1 MARSLNKVQL
11 IGRLGAD
18 PEMRYTGS
26 GMPVTTFSLATN
38 RQWTDR
44 EGNAQEETD
53 WHNIVAW
60 DRLAQICN
68 EHLAKGR
75 LVYVEGRL
83 RTRTYEANGQKQYRT
98 EIVASDMLMLDSV
111 GGAEHANGREDAG
124 KQVPARATAQA
135 GSRGKTRAAEPREL
149 DDDSEELPF

>member
-1 MARSLNKVQL
+1 MAKSLNKVLL

-18 PEMRYTGS
+18 PEMRYTTS
-26 GMPVTTFSLATN
+26 GMQVTTFSLATN

-68 EHLAKGR
+68 EHLSKGR
-75 LVYVEGRL
+75 LIYLEGRL

-98 EIVASDMLMLDSV
+98 EIVASDMLMLDAA
-111 GGAEHANGREDAG
+111 GGGEPTRGREDG
-124 KQVPARATAQA
+124 EKPVPAKVAAQP
-135 GSRGKTRAAEPREL
+135 GTRGRSRVAEPPA